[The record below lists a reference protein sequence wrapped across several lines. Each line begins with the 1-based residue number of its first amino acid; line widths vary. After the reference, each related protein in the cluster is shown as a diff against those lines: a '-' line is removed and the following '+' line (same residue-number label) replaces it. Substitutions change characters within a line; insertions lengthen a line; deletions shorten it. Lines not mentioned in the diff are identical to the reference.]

1 MGGGSGRPME
11 FKLDI
16 KIKSI
21 EKMLL
26 PLMKQASTYISVRL
40 VIANDGRNL
49 IRVGEGSEKCQKTF
63 V

>member
-1 MGGGSGRPME
+1 MAEGGYSGGAVGMGSGGNGNSVPME

-26 PLMKQASTYISVRL
+26 PLMKQAST
-40 VIANDGRNL
+40 
-49 IRVGEGSEKCQKTF
+49 F
-63 V
+63 VLLASKFDD